1 MSSTAKQKAPD
12 WRAVDPK
19 KIASECSPR
28 HVQSVIEDA
37 QRDILAAEKLSDE
50 LSAFA
55 AFLLSAARLLLVA
68 KSPPMTYRY
77 RKERKAYEMLAD
89 AISNVNGVTR

>member
-1 MSSTAKQKAPD
+1 MSTPATHKAPD
-12 WRAVDPK
+12 WRAVDAK
-19 KIASECSPR
+19 KIASECSIR

-55 AFLLSAARLLLVA
+55 AFLVSAAKLLLDA
-68 KSPPMTYRY
+68 KSPQMTYRNK
-77 RKERKAYEMLAD
+77 KERKAYEMLAD
-89 AISNVNGVTR
+89 AISRVNGVTR